1 MAKLRPQNATPKWD
15 GITPQ
20 GIDIQEER
28 DEMYYA
34 ARGICASCSEP
45 ISYSA
50 FEIAHKIANTLANRK
65 RYGNAVIDSRH
76 NKAVTHRGSCN
87 SRQNCGN
94 NPGLCAEI
102 VKKVE
107 GES

>member
-1 MAKLRPQNATPKWD
+1 MRPPNAKVKHD
-15 GITPQ
+15 GHTR
-20 GIDIQEER
+20 DNFDLQEER

-45 ISYSA
+45 INYSS

-65 RYGNAVIDSRH
+65 RYGDAVIDSRH

-102 VKKVE
+102 VKKVME
-107 GES
+107 GK

>member
-1 MAKLRPQNATPKWD
+1 MRPQNVTPKYD
-15 GITPQ
+15 GITPH
-20 GIDIQEER
+20 GIDVQEER

-65 RYGNAVIDSRH
+65 RYGNAVID
-76 NKAVTHRGSCN
+76 KAVTHRGSCTQD
-87 SRQNCGN
+87 RI
-94 NPGLCAEI
+94 AEI
-102 VKKVE
+102 IRAYARK
-107 GES
+107 SSRR